1 MYGKYWNTVSL
12 KSKIDGY
19 KKGELKIFYTNNLF
33 WKFLLSGESLVRHV
47 RVQLKMENG
56 TGRRKINLR

>member
-19 KKGELKIFYTNNLF
+19 KKGELKNVLY
-33 WKFLLSGESLVRHV
+33 K
-47 RVQLKMENG
+47 
-56 TGRRKINLR
+56 